1 MRVKK
6 TNISQ
11 KNENSQG
18 KTKKLQRYN
27 NTNAKRFTISSNM
40 NKITDD
46 SMKENMNQ
54 GISSPNNKNDINRSN
69 KRNNKYKGIM
79 FSNSNEKSLTK
90 NISYVSFD
98 GNKELS
104 NSRARINSKKS
115 PQIIYNRIQQRSPLK
130 KDYKVYTIQNTT
142 GNKDDE
148 STKEENVFNKNKNKY
163 LGNNINNSSQQ
174 SDYTPYISRED
185 MIYQIIPQKAINIAF
200 IQNNILAYNNKT
212 INLNNNYYRINNTHS
227 NFYVDR
233 EREREI
239 QREREREN
247 FRPNKDIVQK
257 YRREISPQSEFY
269 FQNHNN
275 NNDNNVYNK
284 TINTF
289 YMHSNKPMFNKGNKT
304 NNNSISKYEK
314 NFSSNS
320 KNSHHKK
327 TKRSRRTIVIP
338 DNDNIDNDNNSNIY
352 KDYNDDCND
361 RVYNNSND
369 KKKMRKEFTDL
380 DINNRTQCGDKY
392 INDNLARKMKNRV
405 ITKEIYNNYKNDRN
419 FNVNSNKSPK
429 HTENGIMDESDITK
443 VMIKKRPVINEYGKK
458 FKTSN
463 LNSSYDICQNIS
475 INFENKKKKYIFD
488 NEESIL
494 DYINKKYEIEKKRR
508 FFGGK
513 KKYTGYVL
521 SKKLKGKTIYDI
533 RIEDEDINKINQALI
548 EEQIKINN
556 NLIQI
561 NYLNEEN
568 EQIIKSLEEQI
579 MQYKEKNEYL
589 SLNDNKKNELI
600 KKLDSEKQNL
610 IEEIKNISNRIEKV
624 KELNMTLNEEN
635 QELKAKYRNF
645 NKKNINNYIIENIFT
660 VFFEN
665 EKNKEKFEDKKLKEE
680 KMEINYITNNSTS
693 LTNVSFCNNESK
705 RKSRL
710 NRLSRKIE
718 IKDTK
723 KDINEDK

>member
-6 TNISQ
+6 TNTSQ
-11 KNENSQG
+11 KNENSTE
-18 KTKKLQRYN
+18 KTKKPQRYN
-27 NTNAKRFTISSNM
+27 YTNAKRFTISSNM
-40 NKITDD
+40 NKMTND
-46 SMKENMNQ
+46 SMKENIFQ
-54 GISSPNNKNDINRSN
+54 SISSPNNKNDINRSN
-69 KRNNKYKGIM
+69 KRNNKYKGII
-79 FSNSNEKSLTK
+79 FSNSNEKSLKK

-104 NSRARINSKKS
+104 NSKMRIHSKKS

-142 GNKDDE
+142 GNKDEE
-148 STKEENVFNKNKNKY
+148 SSKEENIFNKNKNIY
-163 LGNNINNSSQQ
+163 LNNNINNDSQQ
-174 SDYTPYISRED
+174 SGYTPYISRED

-212 INLNNNYYRINNTHS
+212 INFNNNYYRINNTHS

-233 EREREI
+233 ERERE
-239 QREREREN
+239 N
-247 FRPNKDIVQK
+247 FRPNKDNVQK

-269 FQNHNN
+269 FQNHKN

-289 YMHSNKPMFNKGNKT
+289 YMHSNKPMFNKGSKT

-320 KNSHHKK
+320 KNSHSKK
-327 TKRSRRTIVIP
+327 KKRSRRTIVIP
-338 DNDNIDNDNNSNIY
+338 DNDNIDNENNSNIY

-361 RVYNNSND
+361 RLCNNSND
-369 KKKMRKEFTDL
+369 KKKMRKEMTDV
-380 DINNRTQCGDKY
+380 DINNRAQYGDKY

-419 FNVNSNKSPK
+419 LMVNSNTSPK
-429 HTENGIMDESDITK
+429 HSENGIMDESDITK
-443 VMIKKRPVINEYGKK
+443 VMVKKRPVINEYGKK
-458 FKTSN
+458 YKTSN

-475 INFENKKKKYIFD
+475 INFENQKKKYIFE

-508 FFGGK
+508 FGGK
-513 KKYTGYVL
+513 KKFTGYVL

-561 NYLNEEN
+561 NYLNEDN
-568 EQIIKSLEEQI
+568 EKLIKSLEEQI
-579 MQYKEKNEYL
+579 IQYKEKNEYL

-600 KKLDSEKQNL
+600 KKLGSEKQTL

-624 KELNMTLNEEN
+624 KELNMTLNEEY
-635 QELKAKYRNF
+635 QELKTKYRNF

-665 EKNKEKFEDKKLKEE
+665 EKNKEKEKFEDKKLKEE
-680 KMEINYITNNSTS
+680 KMEINYITKNSTS
-693 LTNVSFCNNESK
+693 LNNVSIGNNETK
-705 RKSRL
+705 KKSRL
-710 NRLSRKIE
+710 NRLSRK
-718 IKDTK
+718 DNK
-723 KDINEDK
+723 KDSNEDK